1 MPKITRHGGP
11 SIAGEPGPEL
21 ETLPPAAA
29 VEREHPGT
37 GRHGDPVKATPDG
50 TEHQLDAD
58 GDDKGGT
65 ASPGSSSSA
74 SSPKPKTSGAPKKAA
89 RPSPAPTTE
98 NPSEPAPK
106 GSSTAPTTGGNGT
119 A

>member
-11 SIAGEPGPEL
+11 SIAGEHGPEL
-21 ETLPPAAA
+21 EALPPAAH

-37 GRHGDPVKATPDG
+37 GRRGTAVEATPDG
-50 TEHQLDAD
+50 SEHQLDAA
-58 GDDKGGT
+58 GNNKGG
-65 ASPGSSSSA
+65 ASSPGSSSST
-74 SSPKPKTSGAPKKAA
+74 SSAKPKTSDGPKKAP

-98 NPSEPAPK
+98 SPSGQDQK
-106 GSSTAPTTGGNGT
+106 GSSTARTTGGSGT